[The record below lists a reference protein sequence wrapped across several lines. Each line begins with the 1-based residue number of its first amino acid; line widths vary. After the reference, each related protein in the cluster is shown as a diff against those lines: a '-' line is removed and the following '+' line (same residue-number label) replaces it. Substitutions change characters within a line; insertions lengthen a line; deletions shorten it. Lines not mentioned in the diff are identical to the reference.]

1 MRELFKRVFK
11 KEEGFSLIELIIVI
25 AILAIIAAIA
35 VPTLL
40 GNIDKANKSTDTSNA
55 KLIADAISMAIAET
69 PALEGETVSQ
79 VFDTVTGTPTDAD
92 DLIINGAIAKLNGQV
107 PVIKAKVNSTAGTDF
122 FVRLD
127 GTTGVIEVRAGA
139 VGGLILFPN

>member
-55 KLIADAISMAIAET
+55 KLIADAVAMAIAEKPT
-69 PALEGETVSQ
+69 LEGEDVSQ
-79 VFDTVTGTPTDAD
+79 TFTTPAAVVDAD
-92 DLIINGAIAKLNGQV
+92 DQIIDGAIAKLNGQI
-107 PVIKAKVNSTAGTDF
+107 PVIKAKDNITNGTNF
-122 FVRLD
+122 FVILD
-127 GTTGVIEVRAGA
+127 GTTGVIEVRGGTDAG
-139 VGGLILFPN
+139 LLLFPN

>member
-55 KLIADAISMAIAET
+55 KLIADAVAMAIAENPT
-69 PALEGETVSQ
+69 LEGVDVSQ
-79 VFDTVTGTPTDAD
+79 VFDTSAGATDAD
-92 DLIINGAIAKLNGQV
+92 DIIDGAIAKLNGQI
-107 PVIKAKVNSTAGTDF
+107 PLIKAKDNGTGDEF
-122 FVRLD
+122 FVILD
-127 GTTGVIEVRAGA
+127 GTTGAIEVRADA
-139 VGGLILFPN
+139 VGGALLFPN

>member
-40 GNIDKANKSTDTSNA
+40 GNIDKANLSTDTSNA
-55 KLIADAISMAIAET
+55 KLIADAVAMAIAET
-69 PALEGETVSQ
+69 PSLEGVDVSQ
-79 VFDTVTGTPTDAD
+79 EFTTSAAVTDAD
-92 DLIINGAIAKLNGQV
+92 DIIDGAIAKLNGQI
-107 PVIKAKVNSTAGTDF
+107 PLIKAKANGTGDNF
-122 FVRLD
+122 FVILD
-127 GTTGVIEVRAGA
+127 GTTGAIEITADTAGGA
-139 VGGLILFPN
+139 TLFPN